1 MGDAVASAPFAAT
14 DWTTTTSPPTHGCRV
29 SSESDSSEMNIP
41 EDAAGPGPA
50 RTRRMGPRCLEAPG
64 RAKPG
69 TAFRGRGDGWPF
81 RFHSAA
87 GGRPGSGA
95 RRPRQGRARAAA
107 PIASRCRKSFKY

>member
-81 RFHSAA
+81 RFDHRVGGRGPARVRSTAA
-87 GGRPGSGA
+87 AAGAGPGGRPNS
-95 RRPRQGRARAAA
+95 Q
-107 PIASRCRKSFKY
+107 SLS